1 MYIATSKNENVVVGN
16 GNTVDYLSNGYP
28 RIVEIDTAFVPEF
41 FNIVEVDSV
50 PEDIKPHKY
59 CHTDEKGFYQ
69 NPKWEE
75 PNQYGIS
82 NTLLHKIQSDS
93 MQQLQ
98 EEISGAESAAAMPVP
113 EFVRAVRAMTLTAD
127 DQTAAKAVFLYPLW
141 QPDKAVKTGDRL
153 QYEGKLYKVIQNH
166 TTQAGHEPSI
176 HTAALYTVINV
187 ENTGTIDDP
196 IPWETNMECYKGKYY
211 TWNGVLYKCIRDSGI
226 ALAYS
231 PDQLL
236 GNYFE
241 KA

>member
-1 MYIATSKNENVVVGN
+1 MVYRLH
-16 GNTVDYLSNGYP
+16 LSNGYP
-28 RIVEIDTAFVPEF
+28 RIVEIDTAFVPDF
-41 FNIVEVDSV
+41 FSIVEVDSV

-59 CHTDEKGFYQ
+59 CYTSEKGFYQ

-82 NTLLHKIQSDS
+82 DILLDKIQSDS